1 MLPRP
6 TRRSVAVTSMAAG
19 LMALAPSQPAGA
31 ATLSRSD
38 NFTFTAASTGSA
50 VTCTILSTQELPV
63 ADDPQLASGETQVVS
78 GPAPCFDYFDAAE
91 VRATYREPGGAAVSE
106 PASVGNGGFV
116 KAYFRPVASDLVTFH
131 RVRFEDCIS
140 NCVTPEYRLPST
152 K

>member
-1 MLPRP
+1 MFRRP
-6 TRRSVAVTSMAAG
+6 TRRTAAATSMVAS

-38 NFTFTAASTGSA
+38 SFTFTAASTGSP

-63 ADDPQLASGETQVVS
+63 GDDPQLASGETQVVS
-78 GPAPCFDYFDAAE
+78 GPPPCSDYFDVAE
-91 VRATYREPGGAAVSE
+91 VRATYREPGGGVVSE

-116 KAYFRPVASDLVTFH
+116 KAYFRPVASELVTFH
-131 RVRFEDCIS
+131 RVRFEDCVS
-140 NCVTPEYRLPST
+140 SCATPEYRLPST